1 MDEKLIPPRLDELR
15 REIHYH
21 NHRYHV
27 LNNPVISDVEFD
39 RLMEELKNIEGEH
52 PEWITPD
59 SPTQRAGGQPAEK
72 FNKVRHPQ
80 AILSLANAFDAAGI
94 SAWYERLLKLD
105 DRVAKTEFVIEPKID
120 GLTVVLHYRNGSFVM
135 GATRGD
141 GEVGEDISSNLRTV
155 RVIPLQIPVD
165 PHGPKPP
172 ETLVVRGEVYI
183 NLKDFEKLNKKLEEA
198 GERTYQNPRN
208 TAAGSLRQ
216 LDAALTASRPL
227 TMLTYAIVAS
237 SGPVPATQ
245 WETLA
250 YLRALGFP
258 VSDMVE
264 KAPDLPAVIR
274 AGEAWQDKREHLPFE
289 ADGAVV
295 KINDLALSAEL
306 GVVGKDPRGAIA
318 LKFPAREVTTTMND
332 IGVNVGRTG
341 VLTPY
346 AIMEPVE
353 VGGVIVRQ
361 ATLHNFD
368 YVKEKDIRVGD
379 RVLVK
384 RAGDVI
390 PYVVGPIS
398 DVRKGSEMPYR
409 PPETC
414 PACGQAVEHLEG
426 EVAWYCVNA
435 ACPAQLVRNVEHF
448 VSRGAMDIVGM
459 GIRIV
464 EQIIEAGLIK
474 DASDLYSLKK
484 DHLLKL
490 EGFGDKKADNLL
502 EAIDAS
508 RNQNLARVIT
518 SLGIRGVGEVLAT
531 DLARHVFDL
540 DELSRKTLLD
550 LQNLEGVGPNIAQG
564 IVDWFGRPANQKMLE
579 KLRQA
584 GVWPVSSTAGEKED
598 RSGRPLY
605 GLTFV
610 ITGTLP
616 GFSREGAKEFIEV
629 NGGKVT
635 DSVSKK
641 TSYVV
646 VGDAP
651 GSKVEKARG
660 LGVPILDEA
669 GLRKLAG
676 VE

>member
-1 MDEKLIPPRLDELR
+1 MDDENLHEKLEELR

-27 LNNPVISDVEFD
+27 LNAPVISDVEFD
-39 RLMEELKNIEGEH
+39 RLMEELKGIESGH
-52 PEWITPD
+52 TEWITPD

-72 FNKVRHPQ
+72 FNKVRHPE

-94 SAWYERLLKLD
+94 NAWCERLLKLD

-120 GLTVVLHYRNGSFVM
+120 GLTVVLHYHNGSFVM

-141 GEVGEDISSNLRTV
+141 GEVGEDITANLRTV
-155 RVIPLQIPVD
+155 RAVPLLIPVD
-165 PHGPKPP
+165 PRGPKPP
-172 ETLVVRGEVYI
+172 ESLVVRGEVYI
-183 NLKDFEKLNKKLEEA
+183 TLKDFEKLNKKLEEA

-227 TMLTYAIVAS
+227 TMLTYAIVAPS
-237 SGPVPATQ
+237 DSLAATQ

-250 YLRALGFP
+250 YLKALGFP

-264 KAPDLPAVIR
+264 KAADLPAVIR
-274 AGEAWQDKREHLPFE
+274 AGEAWAEKRERLPFE
-289 ADGAVV
+289 ADGAVI

-318 LKFPAREVTTTMND
+318 LKFPAREVTTILND

-346 AIMEPVE
+346 AMMAPVE

-368 YVKEKDIRVGD
+368 YIKEKDIRVGD
-379 RVLVK
+379 RVLIK

-390 PYVVGPIS
+390 PYVVGPII
-398 DVRKGSEMPYR
+398 DVRNGNEMQYR
-409 PPETC
+409 PPQVC
-414 PACGQAVEHLEG
+414 PACGQAVEHLES

-459 GIRIV
+459 GMRIV

-484 DHLLKL
+484 DDLLNL

-502 EAIDAS
+502 EAIKTS
-508 RNQNLARVIT
+508 RNQSLARVIT
-518 SLGIRGVGEVLAT
+518 SLGIRGVGEVLAA
-531 DLARHVFDL
+531 DLARHIFDL
-540 DELSRKTLLD
+540 DELSRKTLQD

-564 IVDWFGRPANQKMLE
+564 IVDWFARPANKQMLE
-579 KLRQA
+579 KLRRA

-598 RSGRPLY
+598 RSSRPLF

-616 GFSREGAKEFIEV
+616 GFSREGAKEYIEV

-646 VGDAP
+646 VGEAP
-651 GSKVEKARG
+651 GSKVDKARG
-660 LGVPILDEA
+660 LGVPLLDEA
-669 GLRKLAG
+669 ALRKLAG
-676 VE
+676 GA

>member
-1 MDEKLIPPRLDELR
+1 MDDEDLLNKLEELR

-39 RLMEELKNIEGEH
+39 RLMEELKDIEGVH

-59 SPTQRAGGQPAEK
+59 SPTQRAGGRPAEK
-72 FNKVRHPQ
+72 FNKVRHPE

-141 GEVGEDISSNLRTV
+141 GEVGEDITANLRTV
-155 RVIPLQIPVD
+155 RAVPLHIPVD
-165 PHGPKPP
+165 PQGPKPP
-172 ETLVVRGEVYI
+172 ESLVVRGEVYI
-183 NLKDFEKLNKKLEEA
+183 NLKDFEKLNKKLEEV

-216 LDAALTASRPL
+216 LDASLTASRPL
-227 TMLTYAIVAS
+227 TMLTYAIVTC
-237 SGPVPATQ
+237 SGPAPATQ

-250 YLRALGFP
+250 YLKSLGFP

-274 AGEAWQDKREHLPFE
+274 AGEAWAEKREHLPFE
-289 ADGAVV
+289 ADGAVI
-295 KINDLALSAEL
+295 KINNMALSAEL

-318 LKFPAREVTTTMND
+318 LKFPAREVTTILND

-346 AIMEPVE
+346 AMMEPVE

-368 YVKEKDIRVGD
+368 YIKEKDIRVGD

-390 PYVVGPIS
+390 PYVVGPIM
-398 DVRKGSEMPYR
+398 DVRKGSERPYQ
-409 PPETC
+409 PPEYC

-459 GIRIV
+459 GVRIV

-474 DASDLYSLKK
+474 DASDLYALKK
-484 DHLLKL
+484 DDLFKL
-490 EGFGDKKADNLL
+490 EGFGDKKAENLL

-518 SLGIRGVGEVLAT
+518 SLGIRGVGEVLAA

-540 DELSRKTLLD
+540 DELSRKTLQD

-564 IVDWFGRPANQKMLE
+564 IVDWFGRPANKQMLE
-579 KLRQA
+579 KLRRA
-584 GVWPVSSTAGEKED
+584 SVWPVSSTAGEKED
-598 RSGRPLY
+598 RSGRPLF

-616 GFSREGAKEFIEV
+616 GFSREGAREFIEV

-646 VGDAP
+646 VGEAP
-651 GSKVEKARG
+651 GSKVDKAREQ
-660 LGVPILDEA
+660 GVPLLDETA
-669 GLRKLAG
+669 LRKLAG
-676 VE
+676 GA